1 MDSPNWRQILGGAAG
16 VALLGSIGYFGQAR
30 IRTGAAPQKISKS
43 QTNSEKKSKAPE
55 VVPDTSTDRETDSP
69 PVEEKTSINLIKVD
83 ITGEIAKPGVY
94 EIAEG
99 LRVEEL
105 VKIAGGLKPTADR
118 NKVNYALKLKD
129 EAKIIVPAIVTKV
142 SKASQPKSS
151 RRDVEPVPISGTLDG
166 SLDEGV
172 RKVPPFVPPG
182 SPRHRRSPVGSG
194 RSSVG
199 TDREPIRS
207 IVAINSASEEDL
219 HTIPGI
225 SMSLAKKIS
234 DYRSSVGAFS
244 QIEDLKHVK
253 GVSDRLFDKIR
264 PWVTL

>member
-30 IRTGAAPQKISKS
+30 IRTGATPQKPSKS
-43 QTNSEKKSKAPE
+43 QANSEKKSKAAE
-55 VVPDTSTDRETDSP
+55 VVPEAKPDRETDAS
-69 PVEEKTSINLIKVD
+69 PVEENTPINLIKVD
-83 ITGEIAKPGVY
+83 ITGEVGKPGVY

-129 EAKIIVPAIVTKV
+129 EAKIVVPAIVTKV
-142 SKASQPKSS
+142 SKSSQSKTS

-172 RKVPPFVPPG
+172 RKVPPFVPPD
-182 SPRHRRSPVGSG
+182 SPRSRRSPVGTG
-194 RSSVG
+194 RSPAG
-199 TDREPIRS
+199 ADRQPFRS
-207 IVAINSASEEDL
+207 IIAINSASEEDL

-225 SMSLAKKIS
+225 SMSLAKKIT
-234 DYRSSVGAFS
+234 DYRLSVGAFA
-244 QIEDLKHVK
+244 QIEDLKKVK

>member
-30 IRTGAAPQKISKS
+30 IRTGASPQKPSKN

-55 VVPDTSTDRETDSP
+55 VVPETKPDRETESA
-69 PVEEKTSINLIKVD
+69 PVEEKTPVNLIKVD

-94 EIAEG
+94 EIAKG

-129 EAKIIVPAIVTKV
+129 EAKIVVPAIVTKV
-142 SKASQPKSS
+142 SKSSQSKTS

-172 RKVPPFVPPG
+172 RKVPPFVPPD
-182 SPRHRRSPVGSG
+182 SPRSRRSPVGTG
-194 RSSVG
+194 RSLVG

-207 IVAINSASEEDL
+207 VIAINSASEEDL
-219 HTIPGI
+219 HTVPGI

-234 DYRSSVGAFS
+234 DYRLSVGAFS
-244 QIEDLKHVK
+244 QVEDLKKVK
-253 GVSDRLFDKIR
+253 GVSDSLFDKIR
-264 PWVTL
+264 PWITL